1 LIPEGQDEEILCS
14 LRGKFKKDYEMK
26 KDKLFF
32 TDFIAVGDY
41 VEFEMNKDLTG
52 VITKIEERRNH
63 LSRKLPKVRGA
74 SYRGERLEQVVAA
87 NIDNVIIITS
97 VTSPEFNNRV
107 LDRFLAAAES
117 SHLKVI
123 IVMNKID
130 LDESVISAEWKNL
143 YEGIGYKFILTSA
156 ETNVGISSLKEELRD
171 AKNLFWGH
179 SGVGKSSLLNKIYPE
194 LNLKIGEISQF
205 SSKGTHTTVTSVMI
219 KVAANT
225 FIIDT
230 PGIREI
236 DPYGI
241 RKSDL
246 GHYFIEFGNYINSCK
261 FNTCTHHHEPG
272 CTVIEAVKNNLIST
286 KRYDSYLRI
295 LDTIEDD
302 LNF

>member
-1 LIPEGQDEEILCS
+1 
-14 LRGKFKKDYEMK
+14 MK
-26 KDKLFF
+26 KDKLFY
-32 TDFIAVGDY
+32 TDFIAVGDH
-41 VEFEMNKDLTG
+41 VEYERNKDGSG
-52 VITKIEERRNH
+52 VINKIEKRKNH

-87 NIDNVIIITS
+87 NIDKVVIVTS
-97 VTSPEFNNRV
+97 VHFPVFNNRV

-117 SHLKVI
+117 SQLNVI
-123 IVMNKID
+123 IVLNKID
-130 LDESVISAEWKNL
+130 LDESGVADEWKKL

-156 ETNVGISSLKEELRD
+156 ENNSGISLLKEELKG

-179 SGVGKSSLLNKIYPE
+179 SGVGKSSLLNKMFPK
-194 LNLKIGEISQF
+194 LKLRIGEVSQF
-205 SSKGTHTTVTSVMI
+205 SSKGIHTTEGTHTTVTSVMI
-219 KVAANT
+219 KVNSNT

-246 GHYFIEFGNYINSCK
+246 GYYFIEFGDYINKCK
-261 FNTCTHHHEPG
+261 FSTCTHHHEPG
-272 CTVIEAVKNNLIST
+272 CAVIQAVEKGEIT
-286 KRYDSYLRI
+286 EERYDSYLRI

-302 LNF
+302 INF

>member
-1 LIPEGQDEEILCS
+1 
-14 LRGKFKKDYEMK
+14 MK

-32 TDFIAVGDY
+32 TDFITVGDC
-41 VEFEMNKDLTG
+41 VEYDLNKDGSG
-52 VITKIEERRNH
+52 VIKKIGKRKNH

-87 NIDNVIIITS
+87 NIDKVIAVTS
-97 VTSPEFNNRV
+97 VTSPDFNNRV
-107 LDRFLAAAES
+107 LDRFLVAAES
-117 SHLKVI
+117 SHLNVTI
-123 IVMNKID
+123 ALNKID
-130 LDESVISAEWKNL
+130 LDQSNFANEWKNL

-156 ETNVGISSLKEELRD
+156 ETNVGISNLKEELKN

-179 SGVGKSSLLNKIYPE
+179 SGVGKSSLLNKMYPE
-194 LNLKIGEISQF
+194 LNLKIGEVSQF

-219 KVAANT
+219 KVEENT

-246 GHYFIEFGNYINSCK
+246 GYYFVEFGNYINKCR

-272 CTVIEAVKNNLIST
+272 CAVIDAAKKNLISME
-286 KRYDSYLRI
+286 RYDSYLRI

-302 LNF
+302 INF